1 MSQKRTTVFIV
12 EDHELMRDGIKA
24 AVTREDAFAVIGE
37 AADGKEAIDRVPI
50 LAPDIVIMDIGLPTV
65 DGIEAT
71 QTLLSKCPHS
81 RVIMLTSHRE
91 EAEVFAAFAAGAAG
105 YCLKESASTLL
116 KSALTS
122 VAEGAVWIDPQIAGM
137 VLNAFGA
144 IGKGPRRADGE
155 KNPLS
160 ERELDVLKLIVDGLS
175 NKEIAAELQISSA
188 TVRTHVEH
196 ILEKLTVSGRTQAA
210 VEAVR
215 RRLV

>member
-1 MSQKRTTVFIV
+1 MTNPSKTISVFIV

-24 AVTREDAFAVIGE
+24 AIQKEESFAVVGE
-37 AADGKEAIDRVPI
+37 AGDGKDAIERVPS

-71 QTLLSKCPHS
+71 QTLMGTCPHTKI
-81 RVIMLTSHRE
+81 IMLTSHRE
-91 EAEVFAAFAAGAAG
+91 ESEVFAAFAAGAAG

-122 VAEGAVWIDPQIAGM
+122 VAEGALWIDPQIAGM
-137 VLNAFGA
+137 VLNAFGT
-144 IGKGPRRADGE
+144 IGKEPPKAEGE
-155 KNPLS
+155 KCPLS
-160 ERELDVLKLIVDGLS
+160 DRELEVLKLIVEGLS
-175 NKEIAAELQISSA
+175 NKEIAVQLQISSA

-215 RRLV
+215 RR